1 MNPDVMRPGYRIGA
15 AAALSGLPI
24 NTIRNWEKR
33 YQVVSPARTDAGDR
47 RYCDQ
52 DIEKLAMLRQLT
64 ERGLS
69 IRDIAGYSN
78 HELSERLHKT
88 SQVDREGML
97 VIGCMDESMCAR
109 LARGKAR
116 NWLVQG
122 PLALHHLEAFTG
134 NVLVLELDALGPD
147 PLQRIERIQESTRA
161 TLFVVY
167 EFTTQACLA
176 RLGELGVWLYRRP
189 MYEVVNLARVIE
201 LSRPHTAN

>member
-1 MNPDVMRPGYRIGA
+1 MNATAMQPGYRISA

-47 RYCDQ
+47 RYCDR
-52 DIEKLAMLRQLT
+52 DIERLALLRKLT
-64 ERGLS
+64 ELGLS
-69 IRDIAGYSN
+69 IRDIAGYNN
-78 HELSERLHKT
+78 HELNERLHKVT
-88 SQVDREGML
+88 KGEGDGTL
-97 VIGCMDESMCAR
+97 VIGCMDESICAR
-109 LARGKAR
+109 LARGRKS
-116 NWLVQG
+116 NWCVHG
-122 PLALHHLEAFTG
+122 PLPEHQLDGFVG

-147 PLQRIERIQESTRA
+147 PLRRIARIQASTRA

-167 EFTTQACLA
+167 EFTTQACLS

-201 LSRPHTAN
+201 LSQPRLAG